1 MTTVNSVTNFSLSEA
16 ATATGKSRSTIRRAL
31 DAGRFPTAFRDIECG
46 EIPAPWRVP
55 IEDLHAA
62 GFPTRSGVLTHH
74 QNPPVSTGSNAELA
88 SLRQTCAVAVAVADE
103 RLRQIEQLTA
113 QVAALTTILA
123 ARLTGS
129 ASDD

>member
-1 MTTVNSVTNFSLSEA
+1 VNSVTNFSLSEA

-31 DAGRFPTAFRDIECG
+31 DAGRFPTAFRDFECG
-46 EIPAPWRVP
+46 EIPPPWQVP

-62 GFPTRSGVLTHH
+62 GFTTRKEVLTQHRRPH
-74 QNPPVSTGSNAELA
+74 VSPGLSAELA